1 MCFVTMVISVVFV
14 SEGLLTNSNSV
25 TQYTL
30 LLKHLYL
37 EMLVVKDPRRETL
50 TQTLKSRDS
59 RVPKKTLRPYIK
71 CRRQDLIRQQ
81 HESTQTRA
89 LGSK

>member
-1 MCFVTMVISVVFV
+1 MVISVVFV

-37 EMLVVKDPRRETL
+37 EMLVAM
-50 TQTLKSRDS
+50 SHWS
-59 RVPKKTLRPYIK
+59 
-71 CRRQDLIRQQ
+71 
-81 HESTQTRA
+81 
-89 LGSK
+89 G